1 MTRAGDLRRRFRELH
16 TSPPDEP
23 TPGILVMPNPWDIG
37 SAKLL
42 ETAGCL
48 ALATTSA
55 GHAGSLGRHDQ
66 RVDRDELIAH
76 VDQLTRAV
84 DVPFNVDA
92 EDCFG
97 RDTAG
102 VIETVELLA
111 ATDAAGLSIED
122 YDPRSDA
129 IRDVHEAAA
138 RVAATRSVDAELV
151 LTARC
156 ENLLHGV
163 VDLDDTI
170 ARLIAY
176 RDAGADVLYAPGLS
190 DLEQISR
197 VVDAVE
203 APVNVLALP
212 NAPTVPELASIGV
225 SRVSLGSLFAWA
237 AYGALVDAAGEV
249 LGAGTS
255 SYAARLLSTRLRN
268 AAFDGSSHDAG
279 PRMDGR

>member
-16 TSPPDEP
+16 TTPPDEP

-42 ETAGCL
+42 ESAGCL
-48 ALATTSA
+48 AIATTSA
-55 GHAGSLGRHDQ
+55 GHAASLGRHDQ
-66 RVDRDELIAH
+66 HVDRDELVAH
-76 VDQLTRAV
+76 VDQLSRAV
-84 DVPFNVDA
+84 DVPLNVDA

-111 ATDAAGLSIED
+111 ATDAAGFSIED

-129 IRDVHEAAA
+129 IRDVHEASA
-138 RVAATRSVDAELV
+138 RVAAARSVDPELV

-156 ENLLHGV
+156 ENLLHGIA
-163 VDLDDTI
+163 DLGDTI

-176 RDAGADVLYAPGLS
+176 RDAGADVVYAPGLT

-197 VVDAVE
+197 VVDAVGV
-203 APVNVLALP
+203 PVNVLALP
-212 NAPTVPELASIGV
+212 NVPTVPELASAGV
-225 SRVSLGSLFAWA
+225 ARVSLGSLFAWA
-237 AYGALVDAAGEV
+237 AYGALVEATAEL
-249 LGAGTS
+249 LGPGTS
-255 SYAARLLSTRLRN
+255 TYAGRLLSTRARS
-268 AAFDGSSHDAG
+268 AAFGDPD
-279 PRMDGR
+279 RDDTRR